1 MPRVHAYNG
10 AHGAQV
16 AAAEGH
22 VVVVVDA
29 LRASGTITTLVAHGV
44 QRLFVVAEVE
54 EALAVRR
61 ELASEGQ
68 PTLLV
73 GERNGLKIAG
83 FDRGNEPVVGND
95 DLPQTCIFTSSNFA
109 YCCMAAREAP
119 ELLVGT
125 VINATA
131 CAVLA
136 RELAEQQ
143 DRDVALLM
151 AGFAQDQTRLNLEDL
166 LSCGCL
172 VDRLGIE
179 PANDAAKG
187 ALYAFRYVGVTGLTR
202 QFLATDHGRHLVKL
216 GRQQDILF
224 LAEPDRLGMVAERRA
239 VVDLPGG
246 RAVELTAHS
255 PVGG

>member
-1 MPRVHAYNG
+1 
-10 AHGAQV
+10 
-16 AAAEGH
+16 
-22 VVVVVDA
+22 
-29 LRASGTITTLVAHGV
+29 
-44 QRLFVVAEVE
+44 
-54 EALAVRR
+54 
-61 ELASEGQ
+61 
-68 PTLLV
+68 
-73 GERNGLKIAG
+73 
-83 FDRGNEPVVGND
+83 
-95 DLPQTCIFTSSNFA
+95 
-109 YCCMAAREAP
+109 
-119 ELLVGT
+119 
-125 VINATA
+125 
-131 CAVLA
+131 
-136 RELAEQQ
+136 Q

-224 LAEPDRLGMVAERRA
+224 LAEPDRLGMVAARRA